1 MRCTANIPGA
11 VQDALLQHVTFCR
24 RIAPQPFRTSLQQIY
39 ASRCS
44 KSPSRRDWPSAA
56 TAENAGDTLEA
67 IRENPSSLW
76 RRASQI
82 GSALGLCLAAGLFC
96 TIRPASAAEQRYIC
110 HTANSNSVPVKFQ
123 QYQLLRRD
131 SVCILGF
138 VAPVLLQEGHR
149 QPVWCTQPLAL
160 PSMA

>member
-1 MRCTANIPGA
+1 MRCTADMPGA
-11 VQDALLQHVTFCR
+11 VQDALFQCLILCR
-24 RIAPQPFRTSLQQIY
+24 RIVPQPLGTSLQQSY

-44 KSPSRRDWPSAA
+44 KSPSQRRWAIAA
-56 TAENAGDTLEA
+56 NAENADDTLEA
-67 IRENPSSLW
+67 TGENASSLW

-96 TIRPASAAEQRYIC
+96 TIRPASAAEQRYIR